1 MDNLVRLFPSTEAAQ
16 HTGRVV
22 SVSASADR
30 VEVDVGGRAWEAA
43 RAVSCL
49 EAPREGDLVL
59 LTTLAEGGCF
69 VLAVLAREAP
79 GHRLAFEGDVE
90 FAVRDGALRVFAK
103 EGVEVLTAGRLGA
116 TADEVDVSARRAGV
130 AVQAVTFVG
139 HTVETEV
146 KRARHVAAQVDRV
159 AERVVERAGSMFRY
173 VSGLDHLRADAADW
187 VVAKLLNVHA
197 KTAMVTAD
205 ELVKVDGEQIHMG

>member
-1 MDNLVRLFPSTEAAQ
+1 
-16 HTGRVV
+16 
-22 SVSASADR
+22 
-30 VEVDVGGRAWEAA
+30 
-43 RAVSCL
+43 
-49 EAPREGDLVL
+49 
-59 LTTLAEGGCF
+59 
-69 VLAVLAREAP
+69 
-79 GHRLAFEGDVE
+79 
-90 FAVRDGALRVFAK
+90 
-103 EGVEVLTAGRLGA
+103 
-116 TADEVDVSARRAGV
+116 VDVSARRAGV

>member
-22 SVSASADR
+22 SASDGR
-30 VEVDVGGRAWEAA
+30 VEVDVGGRAWEAT

-79 GHRLAFEGDVE
+79 GHRLAFDGDVE
-90 FAVRDGALRVFAK
+90 LAVPEGSLRVVAK

-116 TADEVDVSARRAGV
+116 TADEVDVNARRAGL
-130 AVQAVTFVG
+130 AVQTVSFVG

-146 KRARHVAAQVDRV
+146 KRARHVAEQVDRV
-159 AERVVERAGSMFRY
+159 AERVVERAGRVFRY
-173 VSGLDHLRADAADW
+173 VSGLDHLRADATDW
-187 VVAKLLNVHA
+187 VVAKLFNVHA
-197 KTAMVTAD
+197 RSAMVTA
-205 ELVKVDGEQIHMG
+205 EEIVKVDGEQIHMG